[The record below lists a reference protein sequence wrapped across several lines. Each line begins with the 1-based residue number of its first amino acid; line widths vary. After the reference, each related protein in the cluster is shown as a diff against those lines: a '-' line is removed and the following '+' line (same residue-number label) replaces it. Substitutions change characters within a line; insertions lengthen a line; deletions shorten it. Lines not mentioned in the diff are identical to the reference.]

1 MKDGFTLAM
10 DEGHA
15 SLGMGQHVRARGKF
29 TEALRVA
36 FNDDVR
42 RVQALHMRGV
52 VHRLMG
58 KFGTAHQD
66 FEDALRLVAP
76 DSAKA
81 GRIKRDQGLCY
92 LDQARG
98 DVTLAGKAFGALTA
112 SFNTLRHQDTAEA
125 STTLSCLGTY
135 YDFIGDRAQA
145 LHLLRRGVRLVRGK
159 HVVYEMNNRVR
170 LAHAS
175 VLWRWI
181 GAPLTFVAGVRS
193 KRNVAKL
200 IEFTLLLIGGKRLAG
215 AGRRGLANI
224 QLIMTRR

>member
-1 MKDGFTLAM
+1 MKDGFTRAM

-15 SLGMGQHVRARGKF
+15 SLGMGQHVRARGEF
-29 TEALRVA
+29 SEALRVA

-52 VHRLMG
+52 VRRLMG
-58 KFGTAHQD
+58 NFRDAHQD
-66 FEDALRLVAP
+66 FTTALRLVAS
-76 DSAKA
+76 DSTTA

-98 DVTLAGKAFGALTA
+98 DVTFAGKAFEALTA
-112 SFNTLRHQDTAEA
+112 SFNALQHEDVAEA
-125 STTLSCLGTY
+125 STTLSCLGVY

-159 HVVYEMNNRVR
+159 HIVYEMNNRVR
-170 LAHAS
+170 LAHTS

-181 GAPLTFVAGVRS
+181 CAPRTVIAGVRT
-193 KRNVAKL
+193 KKNLAKL
-200 IEFTLLLIGGKRLAG
+200 IEFVLLLIGGKRLAG
-215 AGRRGLANI
+215 AGRRGLNYV